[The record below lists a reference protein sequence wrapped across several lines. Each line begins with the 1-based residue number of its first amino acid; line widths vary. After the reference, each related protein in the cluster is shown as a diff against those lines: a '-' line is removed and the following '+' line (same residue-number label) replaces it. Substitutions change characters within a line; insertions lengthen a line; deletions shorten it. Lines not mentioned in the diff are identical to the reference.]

1 MHISHSPNTKLMS
14 EAPETAQQ
22 MVLAVSAFLCD
33 LKPDQRRRAVFNAGN
48 EERLNWDY
56 RPVPRR
62 GLPFSEM
69 DSSQQQRALALLASG
84 LSRGG
89 NITALNIMSL
99 EKVLGDLEGSSGH
112 HARSPERY
120 FVTIFGDPS
129 SDRAWGW
136 RLEGHHLSV
145 NFLVVDSCQ
154 IACSPNFFGANPA
167 SVPDGPLQG
176 FRTLPQEEDVA
187 RQLLATLNES
197 QLDLAVINETAP
209 SDIITGWNP
218 RMRLDDPAGVAVSAL
233 KVHQQQLL
241 LKLIGVYLGRMAPQ
255 LADNQMD
262 AIDRQGLGS
271 IHFAW
276 AGSKQPGGPHY
287 YRLHGPSFLV
297 EYDNTQNNANHI
309 HSVWRDIRRDWGDDL
324 LREHYARIHNV
335 NVHQHPICARSDR
348 RA

>member
-1 MHISHSPNTKLMS
+1 MEQAMHISHPIKDIQTA

-22 MVLAVSAFLCD
+22 MVLTATVFLCD
-33 LKPDQRRRAVFNAGN
+33 LKPEQRQRAVFAIGD
-48 EERLNWDY
+48 EERFNWDY

-69 DSSQQQRALALLASG
+69 DSSQQRRALALLASG

-99 EKVLGDLEGSSGH
+99 EKVLGDLEGPSSH
-112 HARSPERY
+112 HARSSDHY

-129 SDRAWGW
+129 NDPAWGW

-145 NFLVVDSCQ
+145 NYLVVDSCK

-167 SVPDGPLQG
+167 CIPKGPLQG

-187 RQLLATLNES
+187 RQLLATLNER

-209 SDIITGWNP
+209 PDIITGWDS
-218 RMRLDDPAGVAVSAL
+218 RVRLTDPAGIAVAAL
-233 KVHQQQLL
+233 EVHQQKVVLQ
-241 LKLIGVYLGRMAPQ
+241 LIGVYLGRMASKP
-255 LADNQMD
+255 ADNQMD
-262 AIDRQGLGS
+262 DIDRQGLGA

-309 HSVWRDIRRDWGDDL
+309 HSVWRDTRRDWGEDL
-324 LREHYARIHNV
+324 LREHYAHSP
-335 NVHQHPICARSDR
+335 HFS
-348 RA
+348 

>member
-1 MHISHSPNTKLMS
+1 MHIHHSKIALQMA

-22 MVLAVSAFLCD
+22 MILAAIAFLNS
-33 LKPDQRRRAVFNAGN
+33 LEPDKRRQTVFNLADD
-48 EERLNWDY
+48 ERMNWDY

-62 GLPFSEM
+62 GLPFAVM
-69 DSSQQQRALALLASG
+69 DSCQQRRAFALVTSG

-89 NITALNIMSL
+89 NFTALNIMSL
-99 EKVLGDLEGSSGH
+99 ETVLGDLEGSSGH
-112 HARSPERY
+112 HARNPDRY
-120 FVTIFGDPS
+120 FVTIFGAPS
-129 SDRAWGW
+129 RDSAWGW
-136 RLEGHHLSV
+136 RFEGHHLSV
-145 NFLVVDSCQ
+145 NFLVVDSCKV
-154 IACSPNFFGANPA
+154 ACSPNFFGANPA
-167 SVPDGPLQG
+167 SVPEGPLQG

-209 SDIITGWNP
+209 SDIITGWAP
-218 RMRLDDPAGVAVSAL
+218 RVRLEDPAGIAVSAL
-233 KVHQQQLL
+233 EVHQQQVLL
-241 LKLIGVYLGRMAPQ
+241 QLIEVYLSRMAPQ

-287 YRLHGPSFLV
+287 YRLHGPGFLV

-309 HSVWRDIRRDWGDDL
+309 HSVWRDIRGDWGADL
-324 LREHYARIHNV
+324 LREHYANTHNV

>member
-1 MHISHSPNTKLMS
+1 MHISHPTKDTQKA
-14 EAPETAQQ
+14 EAPETAKQ
-22 MVLAVSAFLCD
+22 MILAATAFLGD
-33 LKPDQRRRAVFNAGN
+33 LKPEQRRRAVFNVGD

-69 DSSQQQRALALLASG
+69 DSSQQRRALALLASG

-89 NITALNIMSL
+89 NSTALNIMSL
-99 EKVLGDLEGSSGH
+99 EKVLGDMEGFSGH
-112 HARSPERY
+112 HARSPDCY

-129 SDRAWGW
+129 SDSAWGW

-145 NFLVVDSCQ
+145 NFLVVDSCK
-154 IACSPNFFGANPA
+154 IAYSPHFFGANPA
-167 SVPDGPLQG
+167 RVPEGPLQG

-187 RQLLATLNES
+187 RQLLETLNES
-197 QLDLAVINETAP
+197 QLDLAVINKTAP
-209 SDIITGWNP
+209 PDIITGWDP
-218 RMRLDDPAGVAVSAL
+218 RVRLDDPVGIAVSAL
-233 KVHQQQLL
+233 ELYQQQVLL
-241 LKLIGVYLGRMAPQ
+241 QLIGVYLGRMAPEP
-255 LADNQMD
+255 ADNQMD
-262 AIDRQGLGS
+262 DIDRQGLGS

-309 HSVWRDIRRDWGDDL
+309 HSVWRDTRRDWGDDL
-324 LREHYARIHNV
+324 LREHYTNKHNV
-335 NVHQHPICARSDR
+335 TSS
-348 RA
+348 